1 MAQPTLATDRHDHPA
16 RPGPVRLTRRGRAV
30 VGAIMVVCVTA
41 TSALLWL
48 ALGGPALASGGA
60 GPGRQPGTGM
70 LRVVVGPRQT
80 LWSIA
85 TRADPAA
92 DPRVIIPQIV
102 GDNRL
107 DGTVIYT
114 GEVLWVPRG

>member
-1 MAQPTLATDRHDHPA
+1 MATRVPAVDRLAMRA
-16 RPGPVRLTRRGRAV
+16 PVRLTRRGRAV
-30 VGAIMVVCVTA
+30 VGAVVVSCMVA
-41 TSALLWL
+41 ASALLWL
-48 ALGGPALASGGA
+48 TLGGRAQASSSAVIGPQA
-60 GPGRQPGTGM
+60 GSGMVRIVVRPG
-70 LRVVVGPRQT
+70 QT
-80 LWSIA
+80 LWGIA

-107 DGTVIYT
+107 DGTTIYA

>member
-1 MAQPTLATDRHDHPA
+1 MVICVLAASAMLWLTL
-16 RPGPVRLTRRGRAV
+16 GGRAQ
-30 VGAIMVVCVTA
+30 
-41 TSALLWL
+41 
-48 ALGGPALASGGA
+48 ASSGN
-60 GPGRQPGTGM
+60 GPGRQAGSGM
-70 LRVVVGPRQT
+70 FRVVVRPGQT

-107 DGTVIYT
+107 DGTTIYT
-114 GEVLWVPRG
+114 GEVLWVPRS

>member
-1 MAQPTLATDRHDHPA
+1 MSSGTVRQAAVSHQASRTRPRQGRRRAMAQPTLATDRHDHPA

-48 ALGGPALASGGA
+48 VLGGPALASGGA

-80 LWSIA
+80 LWSI
-85 TRADPAA
+85 
-92 DPRVIIPQIV
+92 
-102 GDNRL
+102 
-107 DGTVIYT
+107 
-114 GEVLWVPRG
+114 